1 MSQELNTKD
10 VTIEGQFTV
19 QKAKDLA
26 NILNAGALPVKLTEK
41 YSTSVG
47 AQFGQ
52 QALHDTVEA

>member
-26 NILNAGALPVKLTEK
+26 NILNAGAVACETDRKIL
-41 YSTSVG
+41 YFSRG
-47 AQFGQ
+47 AIRTAGF
-52 QALHDTVEA
+52 A